1 MKFIHMYAGKICHT
15 DQEWFILNVKPILFY
30 LHRMVDFW
38 CFFCKMI
45 ASWYTVE
52 RSYENYDWIMA
63 IEFVIARSSA
73 KRERHQIQY
82 NFFSDTSGNEC
93 YSFFLRLLIR
103 SPLYQKRDVI
113 GLLVEMDYIMS
124 VDFKQNLDETERKKL
139 STFSTLLTWQT
150 EALSKE

>member
-15 DQEWFILNVKPILFY
+15 DQEWLILNVKPILFY

-45 ASWYTVE
+45 TSWYTVE

-73 KRERHQIQY
+73 KRESHQIQY
-82 NFFSDTSGNEC
+82 IFFLILPAMSVTLFFWDYWSEVHYIRREKCTRFVSRNGLHYVSGFQAELGWNREEETINFFHSTDMANR
-93 YSFFLRLLIR
+93 SF
-103 SPLYQKRDVI
+103 
-113 GLLVEMDYIMS
+113 E
-124 VDFKQNLDETERKKL
+124 
-139 STFSTLLTWQT
+139 
-150 EALSKE
+150 